1 MSNDPDTTGRWHAPG
16 FVGDADAT
24 AETAARRGNRRRLL
38 VFGLTFL
45 VALLVGQVWNFSRP
59 AEFRTSTRVQVNL
72 PEVGRPGQS
81 ASAAFGTKLQL
92 FDSRPMLARLAE
104 ALGAA
109 GLPSDA
115 LGADPAQA
123 GCPCRRG

>member
-1 MSNDPDTTGRWHAPG
+1 M
-16 FVGDADAT
+16 
-24 AETAARRGNRRRLL
+24 AARMPPRRPPPGAAIADGCCP
-38 VFGLTFL
+38 FGLTFL
-45 VALLVGQVWNFSRP
+45 VALLVGRVWNFSRP